1 MIKKLSACTSILIG
15 KAASIDGTIMIGRNE
30 DAKAAWPKRL
40 VVHPRGSVG
49 GRFTSK
55 DTGLVLDLPK
65 DSFKYT
71 ATPEWTDRYGLFE
84 EAGINEYH
92 VAMSATESAYTN
104 ERVLGFD
111 PLVENGLN
119 EEAMVTVV
127 LPFVKSAKEGVKR
140 LGNLIAKYG
149 TGETN
154 GVLFADDDE
163 AWYFESGAGHYWVAQ
178 RIPDDAYAVVGNQL
192 AIEEIDFDDQANFL
206 YHPQIREFVA
216 DHHLNPAASGFNF
229 RQIFGTQT
237 RSDAIYSTPR
247 VWYGHQMFSPKAA
260 ALETP
265 ESQELP
271 FIIKPERKL
280 SIFDAQDYLA
290 SHYQGTPYDPIG
302 ALGTEEEKHRYRPIS
317 LAKTQ
322 ESHVLQMNRPE
333 GNDIHWLA
341 MGVANQSTF
350 VPFFAD
356 ITEVPAAYKR
366 GKLPAQLNAAY
377 WIFKHASVLVD
388 SHLHDFLP
396 LLRDV
401 QKEQRIKA
409 TEMVEKT
416 DQTLA
421 LLDPSKR
428 AAYLTRQSTNFA
440 IDVLNAYKQLSLD
453 LIVKMTDYSALNF
466 NTDENL

>member
-1 MIKKLSACTSILIG
+1 MQKKLSACTSILIG
-15 KAASIDGTIMIGRNE
+15 KQASIDGTIMIGRNE
-30 DAKAAWPKRL
+30 DAKAAWPKHF
-40 VVHPRGSVG
+40 VVHERGKVG
-49 GRFTSK
+49 DHFVSK
-55 DTGLVLDLPK
+55 ETGLSLDLPT

-71 ATPEWTDRYGLFE
+71 ATPEWTDKYGLFE

-111 PLVENGLN
+111 PLVKDGLN

-127 LPFVKSAKEGVKR
+127 LPFVKTAREGVQR
-140 LGNLIAKYG
+140 LGDLIAKYG

-163 AWYFESGAGHYWVAQ
+163 AWYFESAAGHYWVAQ

-192 AIEEIDFDDQANFL
+192 AIQEINFDDPDNFMF
-206 YHPQIREFVA
+206 HPQIQAFVTKNQ
-216 DHHLNPAASGFNF
+216 LNPADDGFNF
-229 RQIFGTQT
+229 REIFGTHD

-260 ALETP
+260 VLETP
-265 ESQELP
+265 ESQDLP
-271 FIIKPERKL
+271 FLMRPERKL
-280 SIFDAQDYLA
+280 SVIDAQNYLA
-290 SHYQGTPYDPIG
+290 SHFQGTPYDPIG
-302 ALGTEEEKHRYRPIS
+302 TGSEEEKHRYRPIS

-322 ESHVLQMNRPE
+322 ESHVLQTNRPN
-333 GNDIHWLA
+333 GNNLHWLA

-356 ITEVPAAYKR
+356 LTTTLAAYKR
-366 GKLPAQLNAAY
+366 GKLPAQLNSAY

-396 LLRDV
+396 DLRDV
-401 QKEQRIKA
+401 QKEMRIKA
-409 TEMVEKT
+409 TQMVNEA
-416 DQTLA
+416 DQASQDLPA
-421 LLDPSKR
+421 AKR
-428 AAYLTRQSTNFA
+428 TAYLTRQSNDFA
-440 IDVLNAYKQLSLD
+440 TDVLNAYKQLSLQ
-453 LIVKMTDYSALNF
+453 LITKMTDYCALNF